1 MTLRCA
7 ATTQVSHIYFADGTS
22 STAQYAGYVQYNHS
36 SDAMKFGTGS
46 VERMVIDSSG
56 RLLVGAAAIQY
67 HSAPFYASG
76 TDPVIAAFHHS
87 DGGTNDQARISLG
100 ALANNPPYNR
110 GVNLVALNNGNGHDF
125 VVQCSASHSA
135 GPGEKVRITSAGSFG
150 INTTTPGDKLHV
162 NGGDIIISHTN
173 APNLRIVKA
182 DNSTGANSTRAF
194 FGIATGANNYMN
206 GAADSDLCIVGPD
219 GGRILFGYG
228 NSVKLFIESNG
239 RLKSAAT
246 YNNTTGSSANVSMP
260 NNTGEFFRSTS
271 SRKYKDNIITL
282 TDAQADKILDCR
294 PVSYTSTCAADD
306 NSKIFYGMIAEEVHD
321 IDTSLVLYDNESET
335 PEPEG
340 VQYDRFVP
348 ALVNLVKRQK
358 AQIAT
363 LEAKVAALEGA

>member
-1 MTLRCA
+1 M
-7 ATTQVSHIYFADGTS
+7 
-22 STAQYAGYVQYNHS
+22 
-36 SDAMKFGTGS
+36 
-46 VERMVIDSSG
+46 
-56 RLLVGAAAIQY
+56 
-67 HSAPFYASG
+67 
-76 TDPVIAAFHHS
+76 
-87 DGGTNDQARISLG
+87 
-100 ALANNPPYNR
+100 
-110 GVNLVALNNGNGHDF
+110 
-125 VVQCSASHSA
+125 
-135 GPGEKVRITSAGSFG
+135 
-150 INTTTPGDKLHV
+150 
-162 NGGDIIISHTN
+162 
-173 APNLRIVKA
+173 
-182 DNSTGANSTRAF
+182 
-194 FGIATGANNYMN
+194 
-206 GAADSDLCIVGPD
+206 
-219 GGRILFGYG
+219 LFGYA
-228 NSVKLFIESNG
+228 NSVKLFMESNG